1 MNFHNPNYTMT
12 HCVGVWVVPSH
23 ESFMITY
30 TYFSEVGIKVHLE
43 VDLYKVVAKLDCNT
57 VI

>member
-1 MNFHNPNYTMT
+1 MT